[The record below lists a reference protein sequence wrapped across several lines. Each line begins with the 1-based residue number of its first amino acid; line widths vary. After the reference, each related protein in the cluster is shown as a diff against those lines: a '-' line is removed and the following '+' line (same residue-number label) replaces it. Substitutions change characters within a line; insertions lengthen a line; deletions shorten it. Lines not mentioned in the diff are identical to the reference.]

1 MFTKCFINFFF
12 FFGTVVLEK
21 ENLVPGVLALGV
33 GRRKIEPPIKLK
45 HEDVKLFVSDL
56 QYNRAEFPTWLKHC
70 WEEYAKTWRAF
81 SRFDDALHVIK

>member
-1 MFTKCFINFFF
+1 MLHQFFF
-12 FFGTVVLEK
+12 FLFFFWYCCLGEREFGAWGTSTGSRK
-21 ENLVPGVLALGV
+21 A
-33 GRRKIEPPIKLK
+33 KIEPPIKLK